1 MMLRQVWMIA
11 GAAATLALLPPT
23 AQAQAAAANPDSSKG
38 RTVRTDAEKLAA
50 DKIVLVGDSTMAP
63 TSGWAS
69 LFCAHHVKSSVACL
83 NLGRGGRSTR
93 SYRQEGS
100 WDIALGEAKVPG
112 YRRTYVL
119 IQFAHNDQSTVAER
133 WTEMGSEFPAN
144 LRRMVEEVRA
154 AGAMPVLLTPL
165 TRREFVKGK
174 LNNTLEP
181 WSAKVRDVATAMKVP
196 LVDLNAA
203 SAAAVQ
209 AMGPEASMTL
219 AQTAP
224 NDTERGAARTGTT
237 LKPRPAA
244 EARLPDVP
252 TTADGPRAQFQRKFD
267 YTHVGDKGA
276 DLFAALV
283 AQGLAKAVPDLRS
296 QIAP

>member
-1 MMLRQVWMIA
+1 MTRKAWV
-11 GAAATLALLPPT
+11 AAAIAAALMSTAAT
-23 AQAQAAAANPDSSKG
+23 AQDANSSKG

-63 TSGWAS
+63 MSGWAS
-69 LFCAHHVKSSVACL
+69 MFCAHHVKSSTACL

-100 WDIALGEAKVPG
+100 WDLALGEARVPG
-112 YRRTYVL
+112 YRRTFVL
-119 IQFAHNDQSTVAER
+119 IQFGHNDQSSVAER
-133 WTEMGSEFPAN
+133 WTEMDSEFPAN
-144 LRRMVEEVRA
+144 LRRMVEDVRQT
-154 AGAMPVLLTPL
+154 GAVPVLLTPL
-165 TRREFVKGK
+165 TRRDFVKGR

-181 WSAKVRDVATAMKVP
+181 GAAKVRAVAAALKVP
-196 LVDLNAA
+196 LVNLNAA

-209 AMGPEASMTL
+209 EMGPVRSMAL

-224 NDTERGAARTGTT
+224 NGTERHQAGTGTT
-237 LKPRPAA
+237 LKARPAA

-252 TTADGPRAQFQRKFD
+252 TTPDGPRGQFQRKFD
-267 YTHVGDKGA
+267 YTHLGDEGA
-276 DLFAALV
+276 ELFAGLV
-283 AQGLAKAVPDLRS
+283 ARDLARAVPELRS